1 MNLKVEGGEINMVK
15 EGYGKKD
22 GSQRG
27 SKEGGGGRN
36 RTSNCR
42 HPKIKKERKE

>member
-1 MNLKVEGGEINMVK
+1 MPKK
-15 EGYGKKD
+15 GYGLKD

-27 SKEGGGGRN
+27 RKSGGRGRN

-42 HPKIKKERKE
+42 HPKIKKRREL